1 MTGVSDY
8 MLGRADV
15 SRRAALLGI
24 GVAAAMS
31 PAIVRA
37 NGSLSGFHDVRK
49 YGAKGDGRTVDSPA
63 INKAIMAASRAGGGT
78 VIIPPGRYL
87 SFSIRLQSH
96 ITLVLA
102 QGAVL
107 EAADPTKH
115 KGQYDLPEGVYEEQ
129 FGDYGVAHYHNS
141 LIYGDA
147 ISDVAVLGPGMI
159 HGLGLRREG
168 PGTKWHGVPGWVSPK
183 DRGMDPHAARL
194 SDPAELAEEGKGN
207 KALAFKNC
215 RNILLRD
222 ITILQGGHFCMYAIG
237 CSGMTIDNLRID
249 TDRDGIDVDCCHDVK
264 ISNCTVNAHKDDA
277 IVLKSSYVLERKIMC
292 EDVTIIGCKT
302 SGYALGTMLDGTYKM
317 SDYRAPDDV
326 GVLGRIKLGTDSV
339 GGFRNIL
346 VTGCTCENSRGLQ
359 MGAID
364 GGVLEDVTFSDIVM
378 RNIVNHPI
386 FVRLSARNRAPKGA
400 GVATVQRVRFD
411 NINVSGANGRY
422 ACGVVGIPDGVIR
435 DVTFSN
441 VHVASQ
447 GGGTREDAAWNP
459 PERRNS
465 SLEPS
470 FMKAFPAHGLY
481 VRNAERIAAVDCS
494 FTTDTPDAR
503 PAVLF
508 DSQSSGVVSGLR
520 TTKAAEAAVAV
531 RNGGLV
537 KTLTPV
543 QPA

>member
-1 MTGVSDY
+1 MTGVSDH
-8 MLGRADV
+8 MLARADV
-15 SRRAALLGI
+15 SRRAALLG
-24 GVAAAMS
+24 VATAAAMS
-31 PAIVRA
+31 PSIVRA
-37 NGSLSGFHDVRK
+37 TGALSGFHDVRD
-49 YGAKGDGRTVDSPA
+49 YGAKGDGRAVDSDA

-96 ITLVLA
+96 ITLLLA

-115 KGQYDLPEGVYEEQ
+115 PGQYDLPEGVYEEQ
-129 FGDYGVAHYHNS
+129 YVDYGLAHYHNS
-141 LIYGDA
+141 LIYGDGV
-147 ISDVAVLGPGMI
+147 SDVAVLGPGMI

-168 PGTKWHGVPGWVSPK
+168 PGPKWHGVKGWVSPK
-183 DRGMDPHAARL
+183 ARGMDPHEARL
-194 SDPAELAEEGKGN
+194 SDPAERAEEGKGN

-222 ITILQGGHFCMYAIG
+222 ITILQGGHFCLYALG
-237 CSGMTIDNLRID
+237 CSGMTIDNLRVD
-249 TDRDGIDVDCCHDVK
+249 TDRDGIDIDCCRDVK

-277 IVLKSSYVLERKIMC
+277 IVLKSSYALERKVMC

-302 SGYALGTMLDGTYKM
+302 SGYALGTMLDGSYRL

-364 GGVLEDVTFSDIVM
+364 GGTLEDVTFSDITM

-386 FVRLSARNRAPKGA
+386 FVRLSVRNRAPAGA

-411 NINVSGANGRY
+411 DINVSGANGRY
-422 ACGVVGIPDGVIR
+422 ACGVVGIEDGIIR
-435 DVTFSN
+435 DVTFSG
-441 VHVASQ
+441 VHVSSE
-447 GGGTREDAAWNP
+447 GGGTAADAALEP

-470 FMKAFPAHGLY
+470 FMKTFPAHGLY
-481 VRNAERIAAVDCS
+481 VRHAQRIAAVDCS
-494 FTTDTPDAR
+494 FVTEKPDAR
-503 PAVLF
+503 PAILF
-508 DSQSSGVVSGLR
+508 DNQSSGFVSGLR
-520 TTKAAEAAVAV
+520 SQHAPDEAVVA
-531 RNGGLV
+531 RNGGRV
-537 KTLTPV
+537 KAVDTV
-543 QPA
+543 QLG